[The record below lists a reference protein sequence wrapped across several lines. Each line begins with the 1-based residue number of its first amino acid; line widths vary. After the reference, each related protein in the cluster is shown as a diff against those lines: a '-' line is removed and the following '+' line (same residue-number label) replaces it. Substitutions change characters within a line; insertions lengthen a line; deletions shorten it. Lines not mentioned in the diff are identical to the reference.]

1 MESALVRVL
10 QKNRKYKI
18 RNGLMIVEAEKS
30 PHLQLSIWR
39 LKMISGLSSNLKT
52 GSLETQRQEKTGFPA
67 K

>member
-1 MESALVRVL
+1 MESVLVTVL

-18 RNGLMIVEAEKS
+18 RNGLTIVEAEKS
-30 PHLQLSIWR
+30 PHLQFSIWR